1 MVQGYSQD
9 VIVTIE
15 CNCDNHHCVSENIIT
30 SLKLEVKEL
39 NDKVKILMQVDT
51 LTTALGLA
59 SNCTPTSTS
68 ASASIQSSSSQA
80 CIDAH
85 TQECTNTDRPM
96 FSITSEPR
104 WSYAAVIGNR
114 SGVQQ
119 MHQRIH
125 QKMVSAV
132 YIDLEK
138 RKWANNVVMCSLTN
152 DPSLDDRTVIT
163 GMILQEF
170 GCQISVKSTRHLGKK
185 IDGKTQNM
193 LVLICVLS
201 YL

>member
-1 MVQGYSQD
+1 MNRRKAEKKSIVYEQTDNSLTDVTNRDLTSSNATTKVHNSMVQGYSQD

-138 RKWANNVVMCSLTN
+138 RK
-152 DPSLDDRTVIT
+152 
-163 GMILQEF
+163 
-170 GCQISVKSTRHLGKK
+170 
-185 IDGKTQNM
+185 
-193 LVLICVLS
+193 
-201 YL
+201 